1 MGSDLK
7 CIDVLLL
14 RVEFKSRT
22 LGIIIF
28 LHTLIRREERNENL
42 SYGKMYHKGGVM
54 SPWMSKGKIIV

>member
-14 RVEFKSRT
+14 RVEFKSRIF
-22 LGIIIF
+22 GIIIF
-28 LHTLIRREERNENL
+28 CTLIRREERNENL